1 MRRCDGPSTPARRIS
16 SRGTA
21 AIRPSPATLR
31 PMNPD
36 AILAPVSAL
45 AGWTGCI
52 PLLVLRA
59 LVGQAV
65 FGAA

>member
-45 AGWTGCI
+45 
-52 PLLVLRA
+52 
-59 LVGQAV
+59 VGQAV